1 MTDHGD
7 GQDILRG
14 LRILVVEDEMV
25 VAMLLEDMLAD
36 LGCEVVGPASRVE
49 EALRL
54 ADSETVHG
62 AVLDVNVAG
71 AEVYPVAEALAQ
83 RGIPFVFATGYG
95 TVGLRDDYRGSP
107 TVQKPFRQDELA
119 RVIVEAISRA
129 RRQAAPP

>member
-1 MTDHGD
+1 MTDLGNGPD
-7 GQDILRG
+7 SLRG

-54 ADSETVHG
+54 AGSQAVDG

-95 TVGLRDDYRGSP
+95 TVGLRDDYRGAP

-119 RVIVEAISRA
+119 RIIIKAISQG
-129 RRQAAPP
+129 RR

>member
-1 MTDHGD
+1 MTDHGS

-54 ADSETVHG
+54 AGSQAIDG

-119 RVIVEAISRA
+119 RIIIEAISQG
-129 RRQAAPP
+129 RR